1 MNIRRWEFTDLAA
14 IAELEKACFADAWT
28 YRQLADGF
36 LSAGFVGYLAE
47 DGGEIVGCA
56 ACQKAADEADL
67 LRVAVSGSRRRVGI
81 AGALLETLFAEALLT
96 GVRTVFLE
104 VRASNRPAVALYLKH
119 GFTHVSLR
127 KNYYGNED
135 AVVMKKEFCESD

>member
-56 ACQKAADEADL
+56 ACQKAAD
-67 LRVAVSGSRRRVGI
+67 
-81 AGALLETLFAEALLT
+81 
-96 GVRTVFLE
+96 
-104 VRASNRPAVALYLKH
+104 
-119 GFTHVSLR
+119 
-127 KNYYGNED
+127 
-135 AVVMKKEFCESD
+135 

>member
-56 ACQKAADEADL
+56 ACQKRRICCASPFPAAAAGRGL
-67 LRVAVSGSRRRVGI
+67 QARSSKRSLPRR
-81 AGALLETLFAEALLT
+81 
-96 GVRTVFLE
+96 
-104 VRASNRPAVALYLKH
+104 
-119 GFTHVSLR
+119 
-127 KNYYGNED
+127 
-135 AVVMKKEFCESD
+135 C

>member
-36 LSAGFVGYLAE
+36 LSAGFVGYLA
-47 DGGEIVGCA
+47 
-56 ACQKAADEADL
+56 CQKAADEADL
-67 LRVAVSGSRRRVGI
+67 LRVAVSGSRRREGI

>member
-47 DGGEIVGCA
+47 DGGEIPGA
-56 ACQKAADEADL
+56 
-67 LRVAVSGSRRRVGI
+67 VAWIDYCTRETVSGSRRREGI